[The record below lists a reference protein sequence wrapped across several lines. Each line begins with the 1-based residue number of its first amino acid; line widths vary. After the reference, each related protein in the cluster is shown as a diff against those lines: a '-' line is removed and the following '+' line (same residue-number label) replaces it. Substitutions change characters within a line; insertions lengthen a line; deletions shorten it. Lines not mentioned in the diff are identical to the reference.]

1 MDFTFSAEQ
10 DDFRA
15 AVRTTLASEA
25 PSTYVRAMIDD
36 PAGVTPEVWAVLAD
50 LGWLGVLVPESAG
63 GLGLGMVDLVVLQE
77 ELGRLPFPGP
87 FFSSGVA
94 ATLAAVRL
102 GVDDVLGDLASGR
115 RRGTVAV
122 EEPGHGEPLATV
134 AATAAAAGGEW
145 VLSGAK
151 PFVLDGA
158 HADFCFVVAHDG
170 QGLATFLLDAPGGEP
185 VAALDVT
192 RKMARLD
199 LDGRRARRV
208 GPAGD
213 QSDVW
218 QRVLDDI
225 NVALCAELVGT
236 AERALELAVE
246 YAKVRVQ
253 FDRPI
258 ATFQAIKHK
267 AADMLH
273 HLELARVGTHY
284 AAWAS
289 DADDPERERAAAM
302 CKGYVAEAADAVT
315 GECIQ
320 VHGGVGFTWDVDCHL
335 LYRRAKQD
343 DLLFGAQGFQR
354 RRLADL
360 VLGVAGTWRRRSGH
374 RHWATE
380 RLMAS
385 PHFGGLL
392 CLEQDGVRT
401 LTTVIILWSAD
412 AMGELL
418 PEVEEA
424 HRHIATATDLG
435 VTTRSHAVICGV
447 PGQAPLPSVPSPR

>member
-15 AVRTTLASEA
+15 AVRAALAAEA
-25 PSTYVRAMIDD
+25 PSAYVRAMIED
-36 PAGVTPEVWAVLAD
+36 PVGVTPALWDTMAE

-63 GLGLGMVDLVVLQE
+63 GLGLGLVDVVVLQE
-77 ELGRLPFPGP
+77 EMGKLPFPGP
-87 FFSSGVA
+87 VASSAVA
-94 ATLAAVRL
+94 ATLAARRL
-102 GVDDVLGDLASGR
+102 GVDEVLEDLAAGR

-122 EEPGHGEPLATV
+122 EEPGHGDPLGTV
-134 AATAAAAGGEW
+134 AAHGTRDGAEW
-145 VLSGAK
+145 VLHGIK
-151 PFVLDGA
+151 PLVLDGA
-158 HADFCFVVAHDG
+158 HADFAFVVAHDG
-170 QGLATFLLDAPGGEP
+170 EGLATFLLDDPAGEP
-185 VAALDVT
+185 VPALDVT
-192 RKMARLD
+192 RKMSRVV

-213 QSDVW
+213 HETAW
-218 QRVLDDI
+218 RRVLDDI

-236 AERALELAVE
+236 SERALELAVE

-315 GECIQ
+315 AECIQ

-354 RRLADL
+354 ERLADL
-360 VLGVAGTWRRRSGH
+360 ILGPAGH
-374 RHWATE
+374 
-380 RLMAS
+380 
-385 PHFGGLL
+385 
-392 CLEQDGVRT
+392 
-401 LTTVIILWSAD
+401 
-412 AMGELL
+412 
-418 PEVEEA
+418 
-424 HRHIATATDLG
+424 
-435 VTTRSHAVICGV
+435 
-447 PGQAPLPSVPSPR
+447 

>member
-1 MDFTFSAEQ
+1 MDFTFSPEQ
-10 DDFRA
+10 EGFRA
-15 AVRTTLASEA
+15 AVRTALAAEA
-25 PSTYVRAMIDD
+25 PSAYVRAMIDD
-36 PAGVTPEVWAVLAD
+36 PVGVTPELWRTMAE

-63 GLGLGMVDLVVLQE
+63 GLGLGLVDVVVLQE

-87 FFSSGVA
+87 LVSSAVA

-102 GVDDVLGDLASGR
+102 GVDEVLEDLATGR

-122 EEPGHGEPLATV
+122 EEPGHGDPLRTV
-134 AATAAAAGGEW
+134 RARAVPEGTDW
-145 VLSGAK
+145 VLSGTK
-151 PFVLDGA
+151 PLVLDGA
-158 HADFCFVVAHDG
+158 NADFAFVVAHDG
-170 QGLATFLLDAPGGEP
+170 DGMATFLLEAPAGEP
-185 VAALDVT
+185 VPALDVT
-192 RKMARLD
+192 RKLARIV
-199 LDGRRARRV
+199 LDGRHARRV

-213 QSDVW
+213 HEASW
-218 QRVLDDI
+218 RRILDDI

-236 AERALELAVE
+236 SERALELAVD

-258 ATFQAIKHK
+258 ATFQVIKHK

-315 GECIQ
+315 AECIQ

-354 RRLADL
+354 ERLADL
-360 VLGVAGTWRRRSGH
+360 LLGP
-374 RHWATE
+374 
-380 RLMAS
+380 AS
-385 PHFGGLL
+385 
-392 CLEQDGVRT
+392 R
-401 LTTVIILWSAD
+401 
-412 AMGELL
+412 
-418 PEVEEA
+418 
-424 HRHIATATDLG
+424 
-435 VTTRSHAVICGV
+435 
-447 PGQAPLPSVPSPR
+447 